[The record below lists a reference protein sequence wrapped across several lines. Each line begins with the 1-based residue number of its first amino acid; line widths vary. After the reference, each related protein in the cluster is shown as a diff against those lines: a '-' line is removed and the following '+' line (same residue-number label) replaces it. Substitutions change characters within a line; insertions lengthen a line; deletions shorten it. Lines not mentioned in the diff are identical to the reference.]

1 MKSSEFKKIIKESLR
16 EVIKEDRESF
26 KNEIKEF
33 ITESINKINNITPKN
48 NITENVQNI
57 KTTTDMFREE
67 MNNTVLKNILND
79 MKSNKYESPF
89 IGEFKPQDNGE
100 LGNGEISL
108 NQIKGLIK

>member
-48 NITENVQNI
+48 NIAENIQNI
-57 KTTTDMFREE
+57 KTTNMFREE
-67 MNNTVLKNILND
+67 MNNTV
-79 MKSNKYESPF
+79 
-89 IGEFKPQDNGE
+89 
-100 LGNGEISL
+100 
-108 NQIKGLIK
+108 

>member
-48 NITENVQNI
+48 NIAENIQNI
-57 KTTTDMFREE
+57 KTTNMFREE
-67 MNNTVLKNILND
+67 MNNTVLKDILND
-79 MKSNKYESPF
+79 MNSNKYDSPF
-89 IGEFKPQDNGE
+89 VGEFKPQDNGE
-100 LGNGEISL
+100 LGMGEISL
-108 NQIKGLIK
+108 NQIKCLIK